1 MPSYLYKLI
10 MAQFIL
16 RLKFNILFM
25 PAYLCYNYTYLI
37 KFPYYLR
44 LYMST
49 RQKLTLTLSIIFLIF
64 LIVMV
69 ILITFNF
76 RDSGINSAQKR
87 AMLTAE
93 VVKSGLTAHMVNG
106 MMDKRAYFLNQ
117 IENIDNVSALWI
129 ARSPSVIK
137 QFGEGFNNE
146 IARDAIDKA
155 VLNSGEIQKEMTE
168 TTTKSTMRMTIPF
181 KATAFGDTNC
191 LSCHN
196 AKEGEVLGAI
206 SIILDVSDVRGSSFS
221 TVGYATIA
229 IAILMFFIILT
240 INRYFKPYIKIFY
253 SIKDVMMAAYDGNY
267 SKRVDGGDLKESK
280 SVANMLNSLLE
291 KLQKVFLEIDKKVYI
306 FVQNRGEEISKDPL
320 VNINNTIDQL
330 SEIYKF
336 KQTIEHD
343 KELEDIYKRLAYI
356 FKNKF
361 DLEDFSIIEADTF
374 SGLKNVVYSVNGCH
388 CEVEKGE
395 CRADRINSMVD
406 STIFESSCSKFNQP
420 NLNYLCIPY
429 SISNELNL
437 IISIVTKTEKESL
450 RVRSLVNLIEDYIAT
465 AQPAIVSKKLMQ
477 ILNKMARVDQLTGMY
492 NRKYLDEFT
501 ETTIPQA
508 LRTNTPYGVLMI
520 DIDFFKMI
528 NDTYGHD
535 VGDEGIRVVSRVIKE
550 SIRSSDIAIR
560 YGGEEFIV
568 LLHNCDKNFIKEV
581 AEKIRTNF
589 AKQKISAGTESFS
602 KTLSIGTVMFPQ
614 DSKSIWKCIKYA
626 DMSLYYAKEHGR
638 NQVISFDKSI
648 IKDDSMQDSF

>member
-1 MPSYLYKLI
+1 
-10 MAQFIL
+10 
-16 RLKFNILFM
+16 
-25 PAYLCYNYTYLI
+25 
-37 KFPYYLR
+37 
-44 LYMST
+44 MST
-49 RQKLTLTLSIIFLIF
+49 IQKLSLTLSLIFLIF
-64 LIVMV
+64 LIVV
-69 ILITFNF
+69 TILVTFNF

-87 AMLTAE
+87 ALLTAE
-93 VVKSGLTAHMVNG
+93 VVKSGLTAHMVNE
-106 MMDKRAYFLNQ
+106 MMDKRTYFINQ
-117 IENIDNVSALWI
+117 IENIENIEALWI

-146 IARDAIDKA
+146 IARDKIDRM
-155 VLNSGEIQKEMTE
+155 VLASGEIEKVMTE
-168 TTTKSTMRMTIPF
+168 TTSKSKMRMTIPF
-181 KATAFGDTNC
+181 IATSFGETNC

-206 SIILDVSDVRGSSFS
+206 SMVLDVTDVRGSSFMTAS
-221 TVGYATIA
+221 YIA
-229 IAILMFFIILT
+229 IAIIILLLLVLYT
-240 INRYFKPYIKIFY
+240 INKYFKPYINIFY
-253 SIKDVMMAAYDGNY
+253 SIKDVMKAAYNGDY
-267 SKRVDGGDLKESK
+267 SKRVDKQNLKENK
-280 SVANMLNSLLE
+280 SVADMLNSLLE
-291 KLQKVFLEIDKKVYI
+291 KLQKVFDEIDKKVYI
-306 FVQNRGEEISKDPL
+306 FVKNQDKKISNDPL

-343 KELEDIYKRLAYI
+343 KGLEHIYDRLAHVLKTK
-356 FKNKF
+356 FKL
-361 DLEDFSIIEADTF
+361 DDFSIIEADTI

-388 CEVEKGE
+388 CEVEKGS
-395 CRADRINSMVD
+395 CRADRIKSIVD
-406 STIFESSCSKFNQP
+406 STIFEHSCSQFNKE

-429 SISNELNL
+429 SISNELNI
-437 IISIVTKTEKESL
+437 IISIITKSEEESL
-450 RVRSLVNLIEDYIAT
+450 RVRNLVNLIEDYIAT

-501 ETTIPQA
+501 ETAIPQA

-560 YGGEEFIV
+560 FGGEEFIV
-568 LLHNCDKNFIKEV
+568 LLHNCDKNFVKEV
-581 AEKIRTNF
+581 AEKIRNNF
-589 AKQKISAGTESFS
+589 SKEKISAGSESFS
-602 KTLSIGTVMFPQ
+602 KTLSIGTVMFPE
-614 DSKSIWKCIKYA
+614 DSGSIWKCIKYA

-638 NQVISFDKSI
+638 NQVVCFDKSI